1 MMYRTQKRT
10 HSSLFPSVVYG
21 LAGGAAW
28 AWHVEDT
35 SGGIDIFSFGATLI
49 LPGNAAVTWWAWMFD
64 VFAAAMKTLRK
75 PDAVSDD
82 VRMLEAIAR
91 MTPEQAA
98 VAYTWMGYSADPPP
112 EPEPVI
118 ETAEGKFSKSFA
130 ISQTDKAAANSGY
143 LKPVREFSDGT
154 PQRRQMEL
162 LAKWLV
168 SEGLAEPAAGPKPTR
183 VIDPQAARRR
193 ILE

>member
-1 MMYRTQKRT
+1 
-10 HSSLFPSVVYG
+10 
-21 LAGGAAW
+21 
-28 AWHVEDT
+28 
-35 SGGIDIFSFGATLI
+35 
-49 LPGNAAVTWWAWMFD
+49 MFD